1 MSNPRPWPFWLRI
14 TLLVLSVA
22 LGGTRLAALYFA
34 ALGDVALPVLLGA
47 ALCAIL
53 AIAPNVRG
61 VAAAMMLLGVVGM
74 FLPVT
79 EVPLGALRDPI
90 APVGLAAAITGVILF
105 SRSLRGSG
113 LGLSDPR
120 AFRRFRKNKGAIA
133 GGVLVALVVLV
144 SFVGPLFAPYD
155 PDFIH
160 DAGLRADGTPVG
172 PGGAFLLGA
181 DNIGRDELSR
191 LLYGGRVSLAVALGA
206 VVIAGLLGFT
216 AGVVSGYFRGLVDTG
231 VVQLVNFVLSLPF
244 LLVAIAV
251 NRVIDDPS
259 LFWLCLLLGLLSWT
273 TLARVTRAKTL
284 QVRELAYIEAARA
297 LGMSHAR
304 IVLRHV
310 VPNVLGPAIVIATTL
325 VAQMIVA
332 ESAMSFLGLGV
343 KPPTA
348 SWGTML
354 RDGQEYLGADP
365 RLLLLPGALVVMT
378 VFGFNLLGEGLRD
391 ALDPKE

>member
-1 MSNPRPWPFWLRI
+1 MRWLG
-14 TLLVLSVA
+14 LA
-22 LGGTRLAALYFA
+22 LT
-34 ALGDVALPVLLGA
+34 VLGA
-47 ALCAIL
+47 I
-53 AIAPNVRG
+53 
-61 VAAAMMLLGVVGM
+61 GM

-79 EVPLGALRDPI
+79 SVPLGALRDVIPPI
-90 APVGLAAAITGVILF
+90 GLACAVAGSIVFT
-105 SRSLRGSG
+105 RSLRGTG

-120 AFRRFRKNKGAIA
+120 AFRRFRKNKGALA
-133 GGVLVALVVLV
+133 GGILVALVVLV

-155 PDFIH
+155 PDLIH
-160 DAGLRADGTPVG
+160 DAGILADGTPVG
-172 PGGAFLLGA
+172 PGAQFLLGA

-191 LLYGGRVSLAVALGA
+191 LLFGGRVSLAVAMGA
-206 VVIAGLLGFT
+206 VLIAGAWGFT
-216 AGVVSGYFRGLVDTG
+216 AGMISGYFRGVVDT
-231 VVQLVNFVLSLPF
+231 VIVQLVNFVLSLPF

-259 LFWLCLLLGLLSWT
+259 LLSLCLLLGALSWT

-284 QVRELAYIEAARA
+284 QVRELAYVEAARA

-304 IVLRHV
+304 ILLRHV

-365 RLLLLPGALVVMT
+365 RLLLLPGAFVVMT

>member
-1 MSNPRPWPFWLRI
+1 MRWL
-14 TLLVLSVA
+14 S
-22 LGGTRLAALYFA
+22 LA
-34 ALGDVALPVLLGA
+34 LLG
-47 ALCAIL
+47 
-53 AIAPNVRG
+53 
-61 VAAAMMLLGVVGM
+61 LGLTGM

-79 EVPLGALRDPI
+79 SVELGALSDYLGPL
-90 APVGLAAAITGVILF
+90 GLAAASTGALLF
-105 SRSLRGSG
+105 TRSLRGAG

-120 AFRRFRKNKGAIA
+120 ALRRFRRNKGAVA
-133 GGVLVALVVLV
+133 GGFLVAAIVLV
-144 SFVGPLFAPYD
+144 SFVGPLLAPHD
-155 PDFIH
+155 PNLIH
-160 DAGLRADGTPVG
+160 DAGLRADGTPAG

-191 LLYGGRVSLAVALGA
+191 LLFGGRVSLAVSLGA
-206 VVIAGLLGFT
+206 VLIAGLFGFG
-216 AGVVSGYFRGLVDTG
+216 AGIVSGYFRGTADTLI
-231 VVQLVNFVLSLPF
+231 VQLINFVLSLPF
-244 LLVAIAV
+244 LLVAIAL

-259 LFWLCLLLGLLSWT
+259 LATLCLLLGALSWT

-297 LGMSHAR
+297 LGMSHTR
-304 IVLRHV
+304 ILLRHV

-325 VAQMIVA
+325 VAQMIIA

-343 KPPTA
+343 RPPTA

-365 RLLLLPGALVVMT
+365 RLLLLPGALIVLT